1 MLTLRE
7 YDLRSADGRT
17 LHYYSTEP
25 GAYSTEPGA
34 YDTASDA
41 EAAPAP
47 RLAVFW
53 SHGTPNTGEPPAPL
67 FAAAEA
73 LGVRLFGYDR
83 PGYGPSTRAPGRSVA
98 DGAADLAAV
107 ADALGIG
114 AFALFGHSGGGPHVL
129 AAAAL
134 LPERV
139 KAVVSM
145 SSLAPYEAAAS
156 GLDYFAGM
164 HPNGAAELRASAKG
178 REALEKQFAAGEFD
192 PEIFTPRDHAAF
204 EGEWGWIGRIAGKA
218 MKSGIGPAVDDDL
231 AFVAPWGAPLDGIGS
246 RVLIAHGDEDRMVP
260 VAHAHWLAAR
270 LPTAELRI
278 APGDGHVSVLASTAV
293 AALEWLVDAAGDGAP
308 TAADA

>member
-1 MLTLRE
+1 M
-7 YDLRSADGRT
+7 
-17 LHYYSTEP
+17 
-25 GAYSTEPGA
+25 
-34 YDTASDA
+34 
-41 EAAPAP
+41 
-47 RLAVFW
+47 
-53 SHGTPNTGEPPAPL
+53 
-67 FAAAEA
+67 
-73 LGVRLFGYDR
+73 
-83 PGYGPSTRAPGRSVA
+83 
-98 DGAADLAAV
+98 AAV

-145 SSLAPYEAAAS
+145 SSLAPYTATES

-164 HPNGAAELRASAKG
+164 HPNGAAEVGAAVKG
-178 REALEKQFAAGEFD
+178 REALEQQLEAGEFD

-218 MKSGIGPAVDDDL
+218 MQSGIGPAVDDDL
-231 AFVAPWGAPLDGIGS
+231 AFVAPWGAEFADIRS
-246 RVLIAHGDEDRMVP
+246 RVLIVHGDEDRMVP

-278 APGDGHVSVLASTAV
+278 APGDGHVSVLASAGV
-293 AALEWLVDAAGDGAP
+293 AALEWLVEAAATDTSA
-308 TAADA
+308 